1 MKNKITRRDLFKRI
15 AKTLPMIALTAIPT
29 ITIFASEPMGC
40 RGGCSD
46 TCRFLCA
53 MGCTAKCMQGCVST
67 CRGECKGTVRVLVN
81 YLGNVIIVQISVK
94 GDVMVLVTE
103 HVSLCQQEW
112 IL

>member
-1 MKNKITRRDLFKRI
+1 MHLNLWDVEVAAPIL
-15 AKTLPMIALTAIPT
+15 AGSYALWDVLQ
-29 ITIFASEPMGC
+29 S
-40 RGGCSD
+40 
-46 TCRFLCA
+46 
-53 MGCTAKCMQGCVST
+53 V
-67 CRGECKGTVRVLVN
+67 CKVVCLHVEENVRVLVRVLVN